1 MSIQQCAR
9 HDNVLRQAFGLS
21 LYQDWAL
28 CASPVPRTPKLEQFF
43 KLSVKLLTVFQASGY
58 GGGV

>member
-1 MSIQQCAR
+1 M
-9 HDNVLRQAFGLS
+9 LRQAFGLS